1 MYTMHYI
8 QHVQNR
14 VSSYGYFKQFGC
26 YDKRNF
32 SESSISTEINSE
44 MVPASSIRPPCSLY
58 SLFLLNSELPSA
70 A

>member
-1 MYTMHYI
+1 MGILSNLDVMT
-8 QHVQNR
+8 
-14 VSSYGYFKQFGC
+14 
-26 YDKRNF
+26 KRNF
-32 SESSISTEINSE
+32 SESSISTETNSE